1 MVVCVITKA
10 TPTVPP
16 PIVTPMA
23 SPSQTVSEGDDMV
36 LTCGSQLNAY
46 VDTPV
51 MVANTWTGPGE
62 VGMAGSNTAMVGGA
76 YQSSLTLM
84 SLAPEGAGTYNCSVS
99 VLPNTTQYVTGTSSY
114 GTTEG
119 KHMCVMD

>member
-1 MVVCVITKA
+1 MVVCVVTKA

-16 PIVTPMA
+16 PTVTPMA

-36 LTCGSQLNAY
+36 LTCGSQLNVY

-51 MVANTWTGPGE
+51 MVATTWTGPGG
-62 VGMAGSNTAMVGGA
+62 VGVAESNTSLVGGS
-76 YQSSLTLM
+76 YQSSLTLI

-99 VLPNTTQYVTGTSSY
+99 VLPNKTQYVYGTSNYS
-114 GTTEG
+114 TIEG
-119 KHMCVMD
+119 K